1 MAGDDKP
8 DAVNADDKEA
18 EIDPGDAA
26 GADEVSLGVATGS
39 DKAEI
44 APYDPEPV
52 RDRYRGGIAISL
64 VAVLGFTVAVSLFLV
79 YAAPWH
85 VDKLVTVLQIIFGP
99 VTTLVGAATGYYFG
113 AASGNQK
120 K

>member
-1 MAGDDKP
+1 MGDETP
-8 DAVNADDKEA
+8 GTMDA
-18 EIDPGDAA
+18 DPQDEVDLGSST
-26 GADEVSLGVATGS
+26 GADEVSLGTATGS
-39 DKAEI
+39 DKPHVE
-44 APYDPEPV
+44 PYDPEPV
-52 RDRYRGGIAISL
+52 RDRYRGVIAFSL
-64 VAVLGFTVAVSLFLV
+64 IGVLGFTVAVSLFLV

-113 AASGNQK
+113 VASGNPGK